1 LTLGDG
7 GKMKLDTDLFPVGM
21 IELELKKILV
31 HTDQAETT
39 KGKNVTV
46 SDDLRNRMIK
56 SHNPEVGVWK
66 ENVQRKPAKKVK
78 PMSAMLIEKY
88 QCQQEEDQRYR
99 VA

>member
-1 LTLGDG
+1 
-7 GKMKLDTDLFPVGM
+7 
-21 IELELKKILV
+21 
-31 HTDQAETT
+31 
-39 KGKNVTV
+39 
-46 SDDLRNRMIK
+46 MIK